1 MMRRTTY
8 TSKRIIKML
17 FGILTILLLSTQE
30 IWGQTYSIDLYAQN
44 YAGGSGTKNDPYLI
58 SNDKELAKL
67 ARDVNNGNT
76 SQAFLGKY
84 FKLTADIDLSGGIWM
99 PIGKYYNYGNGNGN
113 NRLFFGKFDGN
124 GHVIKNMHIQWEGT
138 DAWSAW
144 GLFSTLQGS
153 SSTNLTTVTNLI
165 IENAV
170 VEKKPGFKPYG
181 PGYNVGVVAGEI
193 YGNTELSNIII
204 RGSEIKDNDETYEI
218 NNESKIGGISG
229 NVQTDS
235 KNETF
240 RIFNIAADTKI
251 NMLKNTSVFNNKFH
265 IAQGF
270 GRFSYDMKG
279 GDNIIEPT
287 NIYLF
292 GNGLNIENTSTN
304 INKGG
309 ITANCQNENNAK
321 KYTSTWYYTQDVTG
335 GKNLGIKVN
344 AATFA
349 NDFVDKANTLITTKS
364 LEEDKNPWT
373 FTNGALN
380 MYSKIDVSL
389 VENTYN
395 RNDLQVSYT
404 LTSNQFKDEY
414 TFSWTVEGEAITP
427 NKGSNGKTITL
438 PLSNKKRTGVV
449 IITNGN
455 TGSVILKKHFEI
467 KPKYY
472 SIDLYADSYSG
483 GTGTKEDPIIISSD
497 LELAKLARDVETW
510 QMKDSKYFKL
520 ANDISLDKGLWMPIG
535 NTKYSWA
542 FFKGKFDGDGHTI
555 DNMHIC
561 WKDNSGSWG
570 AWGLFSVLN
579 GQASDEARV
588 CRITNLIID
597 NAVVEKEEGYM
608 PVGNGLNIGIL
619 AGELAGGNSEI
630 SNIIIRNSKI
640 TDNKETYTTP
650 EIAVGGIV
658 GKAVDGQIYRIYNLS
673 SEADINMF
681 DHASLKSGNTCLAEG
696 IGYYGVVN
704 NSNSF
709 VILPTNIYVHGK
721 VSTANNRC
729 KVGEVV
735 GNRNVNAE
743 SGETATWYY
752 ANKTN
757 SSSSNIATN
766 GTQKSEVDFATTF
779 ASQNNLYIS
788 ANNFQDKLNWSYTS
802 GTGFNFGSTKLTV
815 KRGYNTIITAETIE
829 GNAGNEKYFWYTSS
843 DKKNWTLQNENNA
856 YNDFSISLEDYDQFV
871 YALLEDGSSQ
881 SGVAKID
888 ARKVDAVMK
897 TNEETNT
904 LYIEITNNIWENNDK
919 LNVTYSWVKNGKE
932 ETVAPTFDKSSLAPT
947 DKLSC
952 HVIVTTKDGVELLN
966 KWLVYA
972 KSVVYLCPAGVTVT
986 TADGKTISYNAG
998 DDSNDG
1004 LTPAT
1009 AVRTW
1014 KGAYSKLTV
1023 KGSWDDNTIVLM
1035 GKSDQSVT
1043 NDGSDGFPNNNDYYS
1058 SSEKWENAKASS
1070 PFFRNTT
1077 ITGSWDG
1084 VDYKGVIEMYG
1095 GHYRNHS
1102 IAIFGDTRFQYLA
1115 FNRNPNNT
1123 EGDYFDILYCQFYNL
1138 EMGEGIQMTNY
1149 QKMYQGDGT
1158 IKGAVSTSFQIFG
1171 GFMDD
1176 NRFSPLSTEGNLK
1189 KMDDALPHGREGF
1202 KIKIKSGHFST
1213 ICVGGRQTTD
1223 NRNGV
1228 MGSPNMPI
1236 KCTIDVDIDRN
1247 FNDNHNENNSDL
1259 DVAVVLAGNHEGA
1272 MVGDVDIIIKS
1283 GKIGRVVNGS
1293 LGARR
1298 NTSNY
1303 NAPYNTYMGRANIL
1317 IDPEHSENNNN
1328 TDINSR
1334 VEITEIY
1341 GGSTGRGFQ
1350 GGQWIENPFYGY
1362 STITIKGGTFLIPTK
1377 CTPEEIFSGI
1387 YGAGAGGMN
1396 GIGDDTNHT
1405 TDERIPY
1412 WTNSSTKSVMAFGNY
1427 YTAKNNLCMYKC
1439 YNADTHTYTEVDPRL
1454 TNNKIIIEG
1463 GIFGSETRKI
1473 DGIYGGGSGYMS
1485 KDLWIADSKPSTY
1498 GGNIYGKAGET
1509 VTSLTINGGEFYCK
1523 NGIFAG
1529 GRGTDYYYATKAYNG
1544 NPDDYQELGK
1554 IYGNVE
1560 LTINGGKFHCPI
1572 FGGGYGVADA
1582 KLLNSNNINT
1592 LENMAR
1598 LYGSSTV
1605 KINGGTFFENIYGGG
1620 DMAVVEKGTNVI
1632 ISDRA
1637 DIRADVFAGGN
1648 GRIKRADTDYTINNN
1663 TWHPEKVGKVLGNT
1677 NLTFFGSTKVAPY
1690 IYGDIY
1696 GGGNLA
1702 QVEGD
1707 THINMYA
1714 ANFAGEIFGGGKGRI
1729 TDNNGK
1735 ELYTYADVTGNT
1747 FVSLAKDQGVQ
1758 INDKEKEE
1766 DNYSINVI
1774 WNKKLDSTK
1783 ENFIE
1788 WDTNKAKFFADGK
1801 FLNPH
1806 NIYGG
1811 GNLACNVT
1819 GKATL
1824 NIQKGMTPFSLLK
1837 TTEWKVAYDDNNNPH
1852 FSVFGGGYGL
1862 NTTVDNTDVTVNV
1875 EGDYSVY
1882 DAEIEDDTEQLSKG
1896 QTPLRAKSD
1905 MNVFDNS
1912 KGIPNFT
1919 ILAVLGGGYAGTVD
1933 NDAKVTIDG
1942 KTFIHRVYGGGF
1954 GDPKSTSNN
1963 ETGKIGGNTEVYVK
1977 GGNIYGDVFGGG
1989 AGVKPKKDA
1998 SSTYTYFTNVAKV
2011 YETTKVEVSDDA
2023 HVYGNVYGG
2032 GDMANI
2038 GSYETH
2044 DNPEAYFGN
2053 KPKSISTF
2061 DQTNGKFISY
2071 EATDYKSFVNI
2082 IGGNIFGEIFAGG
2095 KGLKKAEAPE
2105 YNKVG
2110 RINGNTI
2117 LHIANTNEAG
2127 MERITPMV
2135 WNRVY
2140 GGCAYG
2146 VVDGNTLVH
2155 VEGGMLGLNIFG
2167 GGYGDIPI
2175 TNDKTD
2181 DNSGQSTASSTLEQ
2195 VLGKKDTKNE
2205 GTYACILGNTK
2216 VQIDGGEWLWDRK
2229 ADKNGNITTWL
2240 DVQSDSE
2247 KVCENLDEFKD
2258 IIYAIHNANTLGE
2271 ITNAKAKAAMS
2282 RIINNKDTKEF
2293 FELTDGDFGS
2303 ASFSKNHNIFGGGN
2317 RACYVGYD
2325 INGNSTGDGTGEAIV
2340 EINHSP
2346 VTEIIGANGKSLN
2359 ILDFTTLQ
2367 GLCWYLAEKNSNN
2380 PQFSVFGAG
2389 YGANTKVRNAKVY
2402 AQAGAMIEENG
2413 TPNKINGKY
2422 FRYASQ
2428 EEDRLKYTNFE
2439 TNLYIDYMAV
2449 SKEDKK
2455 LYYGSVDG
2463 TSDDADTFRRYYNT
2477 RMAWILGIPGFT
2489 FQEIHGGGF
2498 SGYVKE
2504 DTYVE
2509 TNNQLTCYNI
2519 YGGGL
2524 GALPYGTLNETT
2536 DKDNHYDFG
2545 SVGGNSK
2552 VFFKSGN
2559 VARNVYGG
2567 GAGIESI
2574 RVSGNNIVSLDSKTG
2589 SIIDFPDMARVKGKT
2604 EVHIYG
2610 ENVGVPPLVIDRTVI
2625 MGNVYGGGDVANV
2638 GLNTQKATAKKIDDA
2653 ESLSPSNFTSFVNVR
2668 GGTILSKIFAGGN
2681 GRTAD
2686 VCGDYTKLGGI
2697 YGNACVVTGRP
2708 VMTYPYNEFA
2718 TGSTTEYTSTSLNP
2732 SEEKYLVN
2740 PDATVNKDLMPSIMN
2755 SIYGGGQNGTVY
2767 GNTLV
2772 AIKDGA
2778 LYYNIFGGG
2787 WGDEE
2792 TNTSANIT
2800 GNTNLSIT
2808 GGQAMLTSYWS
2819 TTMRNWEPATIVG
2832 DKTYS
2837 PQYIPAT
2844 QKFKVNHNIYGGG
2857 DKTCV
2862 VGEKDKDGNL
2872 VENSG
2877 NTYIKLEK
2885 GLLHDN
2891 TQLLSGVS
2899 TTQFFNSNEW
2909 KEIFNKV
2916 GSPHFCVFGGGFGEK
2931 TFVLNDS
2938 HIEVAM
2944 EARGSINKGNDI
2956 IKGEEH
2962 KHFFSDYSMMDIVG
2976 GGFSGQVNGTTHIYG
2991 AGGASCRRVFGGG
3004 FYSSVKATDINIK
3017 AIDCHDIFG
3026 GGFMG
3031 DVEKETKVV
3040 IGSQDSKTSTFGNDD
3055 IYIHGNVYG
3064 GNDVS
3069 GAVNIVLDSN
3079 GYFKDNGGTGTN
3091 VNIYGG
3097 HIYGDVYG
3105 AGNGNYLYALDK
3117 KGNKKVTVNEYYPVN
3132 PNDSES
3138 ETIPLVYTVPMRETM
3153 PSYMAASDA
3162 AKIVNINSWR
3172 PITNKVNIDIK
3183 GNSTSDIIT
3192 IDGDVYGGGN
3202 SASVKKV
3209 HDYDSDNQEGA
3220 IKINIGNNVNIR
3232 SVFMGCNGEALFAKS
3247 EDNDFMNKFQ
3257 KLNGDVEN
3265 GKELNLADTIDWIN
3279 DPSNKGIST
3288 IYLST
3293 ENAQRPL
3300 VYPHLLDLYFQSVET
3315 DIQGQLTWNGSESG
3329 DGLTNCN
3336 IGTFCCGGNRGN
3348 MSVYPNSVGN
3358 VVDYTFP
3365 AGLVIT
3371 NKIVGGC
3378 NNANYNYKDL
3388 VTHEGG
3394 YLLGNT
3400 HSEYPFIKLTIKNKF
3415 EPKEDNNAY
3424 IGGNVYGGC
3433 YQAGTV
3439 RGDISVILQSDMLEG
3454 KSKEKLDNSNDFLSS
3469 KPQYSALNVY
3479 GAGYGMESYVYGN
3492 TDVRVAEGMKCDTV
3506 STTSDIFNASGVS
3519 ANFVYGGG
3527 QQGNVI
3533 GVTNVDVLN
3542 GHIYK
3547 SVTGG
3552 SYSGYVWGSTQVK
3565 VGYPIYYKVKD
3576 KQSGIYLLNR
3586 SDKNNKFIDHEGNTE
3601 TGAILSDLASETIK
3615 QDIKLI
3621 AGDIISQAVY
3631 ESIIGKQGLTTEF
3644 VKNDCFEKCIS
3655 KPASP
3660 LTWNDINIKIGE
3672 AVYGGGYS
3680 VAQGTS
3686 VLANDSTVLK
3696 YTDRYNIDKAFT
3708 TENSRL
3714 VDLAELPNGTTKGFG
3729 GNTTILVADNSN
3741 PSSTRDHI
3749 TISHQEMKSIVL
3761 PKGTDLFGYY
3771 YKDKNGNY
3779 RYISLQD
3786 HYFYGGG
3793 EEYAKPEEQGT
3804 DKNIY
3809 VYDSEGG
3816 IFGDGHQS
3824 YAEGFRSAD
3833 LTGYGFAGTTINKP
3847 KIINTFQRMDILR
3860 LEDNC
3865 FNVLGARDYATNVT
3879 NKTPYSI
3886 ARVGEIQM
3894 FAKNIALKGNK
3905 LQGKTVNRAR
3915 NYMGLA
3921 NNIHYVGAVTSNVP
3935 FNEASKEAW
3944 RNDTGEIPASGDYAN
3959 KSYLEVKQS
3968 YIDQYKKDTDEATFQ
3983 KRNEGTA
3990 KNMIGIASGY
4000 ALKIQNVQ
4008 ELYDANK
4015 KIVDKI
4021 YYGPIYGVIE
4031 MNLID
4036 VREDEGGGYVYADN
4050 VHKRDNGN
4058 NPDFLETTG
4067 NFVFPYD
4074 AKQNRYI
4081 VDDCF
4086 PTGFSGLK
4094 TNDPDSEI
4102 DVHYWYVTGFNY
4114 YYNAHITCFT
4124 YKDAMKFN
4132 NDNSDGLT
4140 VLAGLKPNQPVTVH
4154 SWKMRSG
4161 HPDNKN
4167 DYSCDLEYRNYLP
4180 GKTEGNVDIDNE
4192 DVAGKYTLRV
4202 GGSSSYTY
4210 SNPEASDTE
4219 DANKGFAAV
4228 LPMNATGAFDSNNY
4242 IRQALPSELNNGD
4255 AKISF
4260 ELSDNV
4266 NNTTTEYFNK
4276 HLSKKC
4282 LATLILKAPA
4292 YSKYNSEKDNKP
4304 IISKVAT
4311 STFFTLSAT
4320 GNYEK
4325 VENNTNLSEGK
4336 DYYIKN
4342 GIEGEYA
4349 KVNNTT
4355 KIFKKNTDGYAPVNN
4370 IKDVIAGENYFCE
4383 VPRIYTYTIYLT
4395 IEYVQGPNINGNI
4408 TVDNCAL
4415 PGEMIRL
4422 KKNNVTIAA
4431 DQAFSANGYYW
4442 RIGKRKKN
4450 ADGKWEFEDNTEWN
4464 ITKKAAGYDTYKQ
4477 GDAKTAEGLF
4487 KNCKYDKTN
4496 DYLDIP
4502 AYYFMNGY
4510 GVQLGITMN
4519 GLDKIFTV
4527 DMDNDNEFLIHNY
4540 HRMNPHK
4547 EGLDLHLAEAIKR
4560 AKEEKDVAT
4569 GTTTVPFAEPRIYIS
4584 DLSDLT
4590 AFINFIDTIGAD
4602 GKAPRYGANAQFV
4615 LQKDLTVPSD
4625 FVCGTGIF
4633 HGIFHGNGHVI
4644 HGLPQDKSLLAENQ
4658 GQIYNLGLESG
4669 NIAAKGSTNGGAY
4682 HCCFEQNPSSSPSS
4696 SEASSS
4702 LSDGVSTPFA
4712 PIVYRMDG
4720 SADTHYT
4727 SDDFK
4732 YGRVAYDLNEYYL
4745 RARYSNEATNP
4756 DDMKALKYVYDYYAN
4771 GDYQYAN
4778 RTDAITGKN
4787 TGITYL
4793 RTGLDSDLPNYEQA
4807 ETRHNQAHDI
4817 DKARVKAGSSSASSS
4832 SPSSSTPSSSSPS
4845 SAPSSSSPSSFDGV
4859 STPFAYEPLFDANH
4873 AATTLAASNIM
4884 NDFIFWGQKLQAT
4897 PESCPQAIESH
4908 QNCYMT
4914 NRVYR
4919 TAGYYGD
4926 TKLDA
4931 FHYNAYNYLGGTMT
4945 TYVHQP
4951 SITAID
4957 FTCKGD
4963 ISKATKTING
4973 IFYPPVDDNA
4983 KVFSDF
4989 SVKNDVTKN
4998 LLVYTNN
5005 NVDIDSD
5012 TEAYDV
5018 VNKYLRYNESTRESL
5033 IKGHHV
5039 FTNTEGFTTAFLHLV
5054 ERTADNKNSEGG
5066 ICENNN
5072 FCAPLPFTVTN
5083 RAWYV
5088 RKPQQYANDN
5098 TGAWEGICLPFTVHK
5113 VVASINGEITHFY
5126 GIPTTDELSTPALN
5140 THTLHHEYW
5149 LRGLTT
5155 VGKDGTDI
5163 AATFQRP
5170 GLTSDGLFMP
5180 IAESS
5185 GSTSAGSSSP
5195 SAGSGSTSAGSGS
5208 PSLSEGVSY
5217 TFATP
5222 FFIDTYESRLYNKDA
5237 NPYYAA
5243 PHTYSNYPLL
5253 TSEVPYIV
5261 RFPGDGY
5268 YEFDLSSKFYNDILG
5283 KSEPE
5288 QTVAFNAYGYENME
5302 TSYGSITIPVTK
5314 QMATTKD
5321 GYTHC
5326 GTFAAK
5332 DIKKDAIY
5340 SMNDKGNAF
5349 ISETSTATSIMPF
5362 RTYMTAKTTKA
5373 KALSYAPSMIK
5384 IAESTGIDK
5393 ITPEIGVADKDD
5405 ATGSYLIVRPINN
5418 NKVRIESNISTTIYV
5433 YTITGQL
5440 YRILDVIPGNSVY
5453 SGFQQGAYI
5462 FGKAK
5467 IMVQ

>member
-138 DAWSAW
+138 EAWSAW
-144 GLFSTLQGS
+144 GLFSTLQGA

-165 IENAV
+165 IENAT
-170 VEKKPGFKPYG
+170 VEKKPGFKPNG

-204 RGSEIKDNDETYEI
+204 RGSEITDNDETYEI
-218 NNESKIGGISG
+218 NNETKIGGIAG
-229 NVQTDS
+229 NIQNDGTY
-235 KNETF
+235 
-240 RIFNIAADTKI
+240 RIFNIAADTQI
-251 NMLKNTSVFNNKFH
+251 NMLKNTGVYNNKFC

-270 GRFSYDMKG
+270 GRFSYDMNG
-279 GDNIIEPT
+279 GGNIIEPT

-292 GNGLNIENTSTN
+292 GNGLKVESSNSETNKN

-309 ITANCQNENNAK
+309 ITAKCQNEGNAN
-321 KYTSTWYYTQDVTG
+321 KYASTWYYTQNVDG
-335 GKNLGIKVN
+335 GKNLGIKVD
-344 AATFA
+344 AAAFT
-349 NDFVDKANTLITTKS
+349 NVFVDEANKLITTKS

-373 FTNGALN
+373 FSNGSFN
-380 MYSKIDVSL
+380 INSKIEVKL

-449 IITNGN
+449 IITDSN

-467 KPKYY
+467 NPKYY
-472 SIDLYADSYSG
+472 SIDLYADNYTC
-483 GTGTKEDPIIISSD
+483 GTGTKEDPIIISND
-497 LELAKLARDVETW
+497 LELAKLARDVENW

-520 ANDISLDKGLWMPIG
+520 ANDINLDKGIWMPIG
-535 NTKYSWA
+535 NTKYNRA

-555 DNMHIC
+555 NNMHIC

-570 AWGLFSVLN
+570 TWGLFSSLQSNN
-579 GQASDEARV
+579 GSNEAEKCMV
-588 CRITNLIID
+588 TNLIID

-608 PVGNGLNIGIL
+608 PVGQGLYIGII
-619 AGELAGGNSEI
+619 AGEMIGGNIEI
-630 SNIIIRNSKI
+630 SNIIIRKSKM

-650 EIAVGGIV
+650 EIAVGGII
-658 GKAVDGQIYRIYNLS
+658 GKAQDGQTYRIFNLS
-673 SEADINMF
+673 AEVDINMF
-681 DHASLKSGNTCLAEG
+681 DHASQRSSAYLAEG
-696 IGYYGVVN
+696 IGYYGLVN
-704 NSNSF
+704 TSDSR

-721 VSTANNRC
+721 VSTADKDGRC

-735 GNRNVNAE
+735 GNRIVDNG
-743 SGETATWYY
+743 SGKIETWYY
-752 ANKTN
+752 TNKASGPANNVMT
-757 SSSSNIATN
+757 S
-766 GTQKSEVDFATTF
+766 GTQKKVDEFATTF

-788 ANNFQDKLNWSYTS
+788 TNNFQDKLNWSYTI
-802 GTGFNFGSTKLTV
+802 GKGFNFGSTKLTV
-815 KRGYNTIITAETIE
+815 KRDYNTIITAETVK
-829 GNAGNEKYFWYTSS
+829 GNAANEKYFWYTST

-856 YNDFSISLEDYDQFV
+856 YNNFSISLEDYDQFV
-871 YALLEDGSSQ
+871 YALLEDGSSL

-932 ETVAPTFDKSSLAPT
+932 DTVAPTFDKSSLVPT

-952 HVIVTTKDGVELLN
+952 HVIVTTQDGVELLN
-966 KWLVYA
+966 TWLVYA

-1004 LTPAT
+1004 LTPET
-1009 AVRTW
+1009 AVKTW

-1043 NDGSDGFPNNNDYYS
+1043 NNGNDGFPCNNDYYS

-1095 GHYRNHS
+1095 GNSRNHS
-1102 IAIFGDTRFQYLA
+1102 IAIFGDTRFQYLT

-1123 EGDYFDILYCQFYNL
+1123 EGNYFDILYCQFYNL

-1149 QKMYQGDGT
+1149 TKPYLGDGT

-1213 ICVGGRQTTD
+1213 ICVGGRQTTN

-1247 FNDNHNENNSDL
+1247 FNDNHNDNQSTL

-1298 NTSNY
+1298 ETSGS

-1317 IDPEHSENNNN
+1317 IDPAQSESNNKN
-1328 TDINSR
+1328 TDVNSR

-1350 GGQWIENPFYGY
+1350 GGQLVENPFYGY
-1362 STITIKGGTFLIPTK
+1362 STITIKGGTFMIPTN

-1412 WTNSSTKSVMAFGNY
+1412 WTDSSKKSVMAFGNY
-1427 YTAKNNLCMYKC
+1427 NTAKANLCMYNC

-1454 TNNKIIIEG
+1454 THNKIIIEG

-1485 KDLWIADSKPSTY
+1485 TDLWRASSIPSKE

-1509 VTSLTINGGEFYCK
+1509 VASITINGGEFYCSK
-1523 NGIFAG
+1523 GIFAG
-1529 GRGTDYYYATKAYNG
+1529 GRGTDYYYATKAYSGTPN
-1544 NPDDYQELGK
+1544 DYQDLGK

-1560 LTINGGKFHCPI
+1560 LTINGGIFHCPV

-1605 KINGGTFFENIYGGG
+1605 KINGGTFFKNIYGGG

-1632 ISDRA
+1632 ISDSA

-1648 GRIKRADTDYTINNN
+1648 GRIKRATTDYDIKDN
-1663 TWHPEKVGKVLGNT
+1663 TWNPEKVGKVLGNT

-1707 THINMYA
+1707 THINIYA

-1729 TDNNGK
+1729 TDGNDEG
-1735 ELYTYADVTGNT
+1735 LYTYANVTGNT

-1766 DNYSINVI
+1766 DNFSINVI
-1774 WNKKLDSTK
+1774 WNRKLDSTK

-1788 WDTNKAKFFADGK
+1788 WDTNKTEFFANGK

-1811 GNLACNVT
+1811 GNLACKVT

-1862 NTTVDNTDVTVNV
+1862 NTTVGNTDVTVNV

-1882 DAEIEDDTEQLSKG
+1882 DAEIKDDTEQLSKG
-1896 QTPLRAKSD
+1896 QTPLRAKGE

-1919 ILAVLGGGYAGTVD
+1919 ILAVLGGGYAGTVG

-1954 GDPKSTSNN
+1954 GDPESTSNN

-1977 GGNIYGDVFGGG
+1977 GGNIYGDIFGGG
-1989 AGVKPKKDA
+1989 AGVKPKNDI
-1998 SSTYTYFTNVAKV
+1998 YFTDVAKV
-2011 YETTKVEVSDDA
+2011 DKTTKVEVADDA

-2044 DNPEAYFGN
+2044 DDPKTYYDN
-2053 KPKSISTF
+2053 KPKSTSTF
-2061 DQTNGKFISY
+2061 DQDNGNFISY
-2071 EATDYKSFVNI
+2071 KATDYKSFVNI
-2082 IGGNIFGEIFAGG
+2082 VGGNIFGEIFAGG

-2346 VTEIIGANGKSLN
+2346 VTEIIGANGKSLD

-2389 YGANTKVRNAKVY
+2389 YGVNTKVRNAKVY
-2402 AQAGAMIEENG
+2402 AQTGAMIELNG
-2413 TPNKINGKY
+2413 TPNKIDGKS

-2498 SGYVKE
+2498 SGYVDE

-2509 TNNQLTCYNI
+2509 ANNQLACYNI

-2524 GALPYGTLNETT
+2524 GAMPYGTLNETT
-2536 DKDNHYDFG
+2536 DKDNQYDFG

-2574 RVSGNNIVSLDSKTG
+2574 RVSGDNIVSLDSKTG

-2604 EVHIYG
+2604 EVHVYG
-2610 ENVGVPPLVIDRTVI
+2610 EKVGVPPLVIDRTVI

-2638 GLNTQKATAKKIDDA
+2638 GLDKQKATAEKIDVA
-2653 ESLSPSNFTSFVNVR
+2653 KSLTPSNFTSFVNVR
-2668 GGTILSKIFAGGN
+2668 GGTILSKIFAGGK

-2732 SEEKYLVN
+2732 SDEKYLVN
-2740 PDATVNKDLMPSIMN
+2740 PDATVNKDLMPNIMN
-2755 SIYGGGQNGTVY
+2755 SVYGGGQNGTIY

-2778 LYYNIFGGG
+2778 LYYNVFGGG

-2891 TQLLSGVS
+2891 TQLLSGVT
-2899 TTQFFNSNEW
+2899 TTQFFSSNEW

-2931 TFVLNDS
+2931 TFVLSDS

-3172 PITNKVNIDIK
+3172 PITNKVNINIK
-3183 GNSTSDIIT
+3183 GNSTSDMIT

-3202 SASVKKV
+3202 SASVQK
-3209 HDYDSDNQEGA
+3209 SDNQVGA

-3232 SVFMGCNGEALFAKS
+3232 SVFMGCNGESLFAKS

-3288 IYLST
+3288 IYLSI

-3315 DIQGQLTWNGSESG
+3315 DIQGKLTWNGSESG
-3329 DGLTNCN
+3329 DGLTNCT

-3348 MSVYPNSVGN
+3348 MNVYPNSEGN

-3400 HSEYPFIKLTIKNKF
+3400 HSEYPFIKLTIKNQFK
-3415 EPKEDNNAY
+3415 PKVENEAY

-3439 RGDISVILQSDMLEG
+3439 RGDISVVLQSDMLKD
-3454 KSKEKLDNSNDFLSS
+3454 KSRTMLDKSNEYLGS
-3469 KPQYSALNVY
+3469 KPEFSALNVY

-3492 TDVRVAEGMKCDTV
+3492 TDVIVAEGMKCDTL

-3552 SYSGYVWGSTQVK
+3552 SYSGYVYGSTQVK

-3576 KQSGIYLLNR
+3576 KQSGIYLLDR
-3586 SDKNNKFIDHEGNTE
+3586 TDKNNKYIDHEGNTE
-3601 TGAILSDLASETIK
+3601 SGAILSNLASESIK
-3615 QDIKLI
+3615 QNIKLI

-3631 ESIIGKQGLTTEF
+3631 ESIIGKQGLTAKF
-3644 VKNDCFEKCIS
+3644 VKTDCFEKRVS
-3655 KPASP
+3655 LPAP
-3660 LTWNDINIKIGE
+3660 LTWDDINIQIGE
-3672 AVYGGGYS
+3672 AIYGGGYS

-3696 YTDRYNIDKAFT
+3696 YTDKYNIDKAFT
-3708 TENSRL
+3708 TNNTHL
-3714 VDLAELPNGTTKGFG
+3714 VGLDELPNKTTEGFG
-3729 GNTTILVADNSN
+3729 GNTTILVADNSA
-3741 PSSTRDHI
+3741 PSSTLDTSSARDHI
-3749 TISHQEMKSIVL
+3749 IISHQEMKSIVL

-3771 YKDKNGNY
+3771 YKDKDGNY

-3786 HYFYGGG
+3786 HYFYGDG
-3793 EEYAKPEEQGT
+3793 YAKPEEQGT
-3804 DKNIY
+3804 DKYIY

-3833 LTGYGFAGTTINKP
+3833 LTGYGFAGTNINNP

-3894 FAKNIALKGNK
+3894 FAKNIALDGNK
-3905 LQGKTVNRAR
+3905 LQDKSVKRAR

-3944 RNDTGEIPASGDYAN
+3944 RNDTGEVPASGDYAN

-3968 YIDQYKKDTDEATFQ
+3968 YIDQYKNDKDEATFQ

-4140 VLAGLKPNQPVTVH
+4140 VLAGLKPNQPVTIH

-4161 HPDNKN
+4161 HPTDTNE
-4167 DYSCDLEYRNYLP
+4167 YSCDLEYRNYLP
-4180 GKTEGNVDIDNE
+4180 DKDRGHVDIDNKN
-4192 DVAGKYTLRV
+4192 VAGGYTLRV

-4292 YSKYNSEKDNKP
+4292 YSEYKSEDDNKP

-4311 STFFTLSAT
+4311 STFFTKNSAS

-4325 VENNTNLSEGK
+4325 VENKTTLSEGI

-4349 KVNNTT
+4349 KVNTTT
-4355 KIFKKNTDGYAPVNN
+4355 KIFKKDADGYAPVN
-4370 IKDVIAGENYFCE
+4370 IKDVIAGDNYFCE
-4383 VPRIYTYTIYLT
+4383 VPRVYTYTIYLT

-4450 ADGKWEFEDNTEWN
+4450 ADGKWEFEDNTEWD

-4633 HGIFHGNGHVI
+4633 QGIFHGNGHVI

-4669 NIAAKGSTNGGAY
+4669 NIAASNKGTY
-4682 HCCFEQNPSSSPSS
+4682 HCCFEYNKGIQ
-4696 SEASSS
+4696 
-4702 LSDGVSTPFA
+4702 
-4712 PIVYRMDG
+4712 PIVYHMDG
-4720 SADTHYT
+4720 TRDTHYT
-4727 SDDFK
+4727 ADDFR
-4732 YGRVAYDLNEYYL
+4732 YGKVGYDLNEYYL
-4745 RARYSNEATNP
+4745 RARYSNDATKP

-4817 DKARVKAGSSSASSS
+4817 DKARVKVA
-4832 SPSSSTPSSSSPS
+4832 
-4845 SAPSSSSPSSFDGV
+4845 SFDGV

-4873 AATTLAASNIM
+4873 AATTLTASNIM

-4963 ISKATKTING
+4963 ISKSTGKING

-4989 SVKNDVTKN
+4989 SVKDDVTKN

-5005 NVDIDSD
+5005 NVDIDND

-5018 VNKYLRYNESTRESL
+5018 VNNYLRYNESTRESL

-5072 FCAPLPFTVTN
+5072 FCAPIPFTVTN

-5126 GIPTTDELSTPALN
+5126 GIPTDDELSTPSLN

-5155 VGKDGTDI
+5155 VDKNGTDI

-5170 GLTSDGLFMP
+5170 GLSSDDLFMP

-5185 GSTSAGSSSP
+5185 GSTSAGYSSP
-5195 SAGSGSTSAGSGS
+5195 SAGSGS

-5237 NPYYAA
+5237 NPYYAT

-5261 RFPGDGY
+5261 RFPGEGY

-5349 ISETSTATSIMPF
+5349 ISEASTATSVMPF

-5373 KALSYAPSMIK
+5373 KALSYAPYMIK

-5393 ITPEIGVADKDD
+5393 ITPEIGVADKDE
-5405 ATGSYLIVRPINN
+5405 ATGSYLIVRPLTN

-5462 FGKAK
+5462 FGKTK

>member
-1 MMRRTTY
+1 
-8 TSKRIIKML
+8 ML
-17 FGILTILLLSTQE
+17 FGILTILLMSTQE
-30 IWGQTYSIDLYAQN
+30 IWGQTYSIDRYAQN

-58 SNDKELAKL
+58 SNDMELAKL

-84 FKLTADIDLSGGIWM
+84 FKLTADIDLKNGIWM

-144 GLFSTLQGS
+144 GLFSTLQGA

-229 NVQTDS
+229 NVQTDG

-251 NMLKNTSVFNNKFH
+251 NMLKNTSVYNNKFH

-270 GRFSYDMKG
+270 GRFSYDMNG

-292 GNGLNIENTSTN
+292 GNGLNIENTSPN

-309 ITANCQNENNAK
+309 ITAGCQKESNAN
-321 KYTSTWYYTQDVTG
+321 KYASTWYYTQDVTG
-335 GKNLGIKVN
+335 GKNMGTQKTD
-344 AATFA
+344 AAFKGEFA
-349 NDFVDKANTLITTKS
+349 KIANEFITKNNLT
-364 LEEDKNPWT
+364 EEKTAWYFN
-373 FTNGALN
+373 NNNISMNNNL
-380 MYSKIDVSL
+380 DVYV
-389 VENTYN
+389 VENYN
-395 RNDLQVSYT
+395 RNDYNVSFSIEGISPETDYT
-404 LTSNQFKDEY
+404 Y
-414 TFSWTVEGEAITP
+414 TWKVDNKEITP
-427 NKGSNGKTITL
+427 AKGGKSISL
-438 PLSNKKRTGVV
+438 ELSNKKRVGVV
-449 IITNGN
+449 TITDSK
-455 TGSVILKKHFEI
+455 TQEVIMTKNFVI
-467 KPKYY
+467 NPKYY
-472 SIDLYADSYSG
+472 SIDLYADSYAQGSG
-483 GTGTKEDPIIISSD
+483 SETDPYIISND
-497 LELAKLARDVETW
+497 LELAKLAYDVNKGTATAG
-510 QMKDSKYFKL
+510 KYFKL
-520 ANDISLDKGLWMPIG
+520 SNDINLDKALWIPIG
-535 NTKYSWA
+535 STNYEEKY
-542 FFKGKFDGDGHTI
+542 FNGKFDGDGYSI
-555 DNMHIC
+555 DNMRIL
-561 WKDNSGSWG
+561 WTDTNNGWST
-570 AWGLFSVLN
+570 WGLFSAIKGTADN
-579 GQASDEARV
+579 EANF
-588 CRITNLIID
+588 CRITNLVMDRALI
-597 NAVVEKEEGYM
+597 EKEPNTNQTEKSGNVAVLVGEVLTTGY
-608 PVGNGLNIGIL
+608 
-619 AGELAGGNSEI
+619 SEV
-630 SNIIIRNSKI
+630 SNIIVRNSVI
-640 TDNKETYTTP
+640 TDNNESYKRKQFR
-650 EIAVGGIV
+650 VGGII
-658 GKAVDGQIYRIYNLS
+658 GNLEDNHITRLFNLS
-673 SEADINMF
+673 AQVEIKMLSNATLSDKCYM
-681 DHASLKSGNTCLAEG
+681 AEG
-696 IGYYGVVN
+696 IGRYGAPKT
-704 NSNSF
+704 SSSYA
-709 VILPTNIYVHGK
+709 IPLTNIYVHGSIETTINSNNCY
-721 VSTANNRC
+721 VGGVIGNNANN
-729 KVGEVV
+729 
-735 GNRNVNAE
+735 NNIT
-743 SGETATWYY
+743 STSSTWYY
-752 ANKTN
+752 TE
-757 SSSSNIATN
+757 SVSVTTSNVVN
-766 GTQKSEVDFATTF
+766 YGTKQPLSDFANIF
-779 ASQNNLYIS
+779 AENCNSYIAEKNIDGKNVWTYINS
-788 ANNFQDKLNWSYTS
+788 I
-802 GTGFNFGSTKLTV
+802 GFKFSFTRLTV
-815 KRGYNTIITAETIE
+815 KRGFNAEITAETVK
-829 GNAGNEKYFWYTSS
+829 GNAANEKYFWYTSA
-843 DKKNWTLQNENNA
+843 DKKIWELQNKDTASNP
-856 YNDFSISLEDYDQFV
+856 FTLPRKDYDQYV
-871 YALLEDGSSQ
+871 YAELADGSSR
-881 SGVAKID
+881 SGIIKIEAVRVEAKLIS
-888 ARKVDAVMK
+888 
-897 TNEETNT
+897 NSGENT
-904 LYIEITNNIWENNDK
+904 ISVSVTNNIWNNNDY
-919 LNVTYSWVKNGKE
+919 LNITYSWVKNDDE
-932 ETVAPTFDKSSLAPT
+932 ERPVSTTSTYDKSKLDKN
-947 DKLSC
+947 DKLKC
-952 HVIVTTKDGVELLN
+952 HVVVKSQGGIVLLDN
-966 KWLVYA
+966 WLVYV
-972 KSVVYLCPAGVTVT
+972 KSVIYICPAGVTVGST
-986 TADGKTISYNAG
+986 TYNAG
-998 DDSNDG
+998 NDDNDG
-1004 LTPAT
+1004 LTPET
-1009 AVRTW
+1009 AVKTW
-1014 KGAYSKLTV
+1014 NGAYSKLAKEGT
-1023 KGSWDDNTIVLM
+1023 WADNIIVLM
-1035 GKSDQSVT
+1035 GRSDYNVTNNSSNGFTSVT
-1043 NDGSDGFPNNNDYYS
+1043 FYS
-1058 SSEKWENAKASS
+1058 SSDWENKKSTS
-1070 PFFRNTT
+1070 PFFKNAT
-1077 ITGSWDG
+1077 ITGSWND
-1084 VDYKGVIEMYG
+1084 VDYHGVMQMKGGSNRDESLPIY
-1095 GHYRNHS
+1095 
-1102 IAIFGDTRFQYLA
+1102 GDTRFQYIT
-1115 FNRNPNNT
+1115 FERSNVIS
-1123 EGDYFDILYCQFYNL
+1123 DKYDILYCQYNNL
-1138 EMGEGIQMTNY
+1138 EMGEGIQMINY
-1149 QKMYQGDGT
+1149 KDMFDADGT
-1158 IKGAVSTSFQIFG
+1158 IYGAKSTSFQIFG
-1171 GFMDD
+1171 GFKDD
-1176 NRFSPLSTEGNLK
+1176 ARFRNLWEGDNLK
-1189 KMDDALPHGREGF
+1189 KMDESLPHGHEGF
-1202 KIKIKSGHFST
+1202 SIKIKSGHYST
-1213 ICVGGRQTTD
+1213 ICVGGRQTQS
-1223 NRNGV
+1223 NINGL

-1236 KCTIDVDIDRN
+1236 KCTIDIDIDRD
-1247 FNDNHNENNSDL
+1247 FNDKHTSGNGDKTPTL
-1259 DVAVVLAGNHEGA
+1259 DVAVILAGNHEGA

-1293 LGARR
+1293 LGAKR
-1298 NTSNY
+1298 NVNDY
-1303 NAPYNTYMGRANIL
+1303 KNAPYNTFMGRANIL
-1317 IDPEHSENNNN
+1317 IDPAQSENNKQAK
-1328 TDINSR
+1328 DINSR

-1341 GGSTGRGFQ
+1341 GGSAGRGF
-1350 GGQWIENPFYGY
+1350 GDNEEVENPFYGQ
-1362 STITIKGGTFLIPTK
+1362 STITIKGGTFLIPIG
-1377 CTPEEIFSGI
+1377 CNQDMIFSGI

-1396 GIGDDTNHT
+1396 GIGDDDNHT
-1405 TDERIPY
+1405 PDTRIPY
-1412 WTNSSTKSVMAFGNY
+1412 WNDINTKSVINFGGYATAKDKLCLYHCYNSSTRTF
-1427 YTAKNNLCMYKC
+1427 T
-1439 YNADTHTYTEVDPRL
+1439 DIDPRETS
-1454 TNNKIIIEG
+1454 TNIIIEG
-1463 GIFGSETRKI
+1463 GIFGSSTKPI
-1473 DGIYGGGSGYMS
+1473 DGIYAGGSGYMS
-1485 KDLWIADSKPSTY
+1485 LDLWPHRGIPSKV

-1509 VTSLTINGGEFYCK
+1509 VASMTINGGEFYCK

-1529 GRGTDYYYATKAYNG
+1529 GRGTDYFYAKKDNNKIYGT
-1544 NPDDYQELGK
+1544 PSDYTDLGK

-1560 LTINGGKFHCPI
+1560 LTINGGKFHCPV

-1605 KINGGTFFENIYGGG
+1605 KINGGTFFDNIYGGG

-1632 ISDRA
+1632 ISDSA

-1648 GRIKRADTDYTINNN
+1648 GRIKRATDNSNIENN
-1663 TWHPEKVGKVLGNT
+1663 TWNPEKVGKVLGNT

-1702 QVEGD
+1702 QVGGD
-1707 THINMYA
+1707 THINIYA
-1714 ANFAGEIFGGGKGRI
+1714 ANFAGEIYGGGKGLI
-1729 TDNNGK
+1729 TDSIGNLLAAN
-1735 ELYTYADVTGNT
+1735 LYTYADVTGNT
-1747 FVSLAKDQGVQ
+1747 FVTLAKDQGVQ
-1758 INDKEKEE
+1758 INDEEKEE

-1774 WNKKLDSTK
+1774 WNRKLDSTK
-1783 ENFIE
+1783 KNFIE
-1788 WDTNKAKFFADGK
+1788 WDTNKAEFFANGK

-1811 GNLACNVT
+1811 GNLACKVT

-1824 NIQKGMTPFSLLK
+1824 DIQKGMTPFSLLK

-1862 NTTVDNTDVTVNV
+1862 NTTVGNTDVTVNV
-1875 EGDYSVY
+1875 EGDYGVY

-1896 QTPLRAKSD
+1896 QTPLRAKSE

-1919 ILAVLGGGYAGTVD
+1919 ILGVLGGGYAGTVD

-1954 GDPKSTSNN
+1954 GDPESTSNN

-1977 GGNIYGDVFGGG
+1977 GGNIYGDIFGGG
-1989 AGVKPKKDA
+1989 AGVKPKNDI
-1998 SSTYTYFTNVAKV
+1998 YFTDVAKV
-2011 YETTKVEVSDDA
+2011 DKTTKVEVADDA

-2038 GSYETH
+2038 GSYIPHTNEV
-2044 DNPEAYFGN
+2044 EKVEYYGN

-2061 DQTNGKFISY
+2061 DQTNGDFISY
-2071 EATDYKSFVNI
+2071 EARDYKSFVNI
-2082 IGGNIFGEIFAGG
+2082 VGGNIFGEIFAGG

-2240 DVQSDSE
+2240 DVQTDSE

-2293 FELTDGDFGS
+2293 FELADGDFGS

-2317 RACYVGYD
+2317 RACYVGYGID
-2325 INGNSTGDGTGEAIV
+2325 GKSTGDGTGEAIV

-2346 VTEIIGANGKSLN
+2346 VTEIIGANGKSLD

-2402 AQAGAMIEENG
+2402 AQTGAMIEENG
-2413 TPNKINGKY
+2413 TPNKIDGKY

-2439 TNLYIDYMAV
+2439 TNLYMDYMAV

-2498 SGYVKE
+2498 SGYVDE

-2509 TNNQLTCYNI
+2509 ANNQLACYNI

-2524 GALPYGTLNETT
+2524 GAMPYGTLNENK
-2536 DKDNHYDFG
+2536 DKDNNYDFG

-2574 RVSGNNIVSLDSKTG
+2574 RVSGDNIVSIDSKTG

-2604 EVHIYG
+2604 EVHVYG

-2638 GLNTQKATAKKIDDA
+2638 GLDSQKATAEKIDVA
-2653 ESLSPSNFTSFVNVR
+2653 KSLTPSNFTSFVNVR
-2668 GGTILSKIFAGGN
+2668 GGTILSKIFAGGK

-2740 PDATVNKDLMPSIMN
+2740 PDATVNKDLMPNIMN
-2755 SIYGGGQNGTVY
+2755 SVYGGCQNGTIY

-2778 LYYNIFGGG
+2778 LYYNVFGGG

-2837 PQYIPAT
+2837 PQYIPST

-2862 VGEKDKDGNL
+2862 VGERDKDGNL
-2872 VENSG
+2872 VANSG

-2899 TTQFFNSNEW
+2899 TTQFFSSNEW

-2962 KHFFSDYSMMDIVG
+2962 KHFFSDYSVMDIVG

-3004 FYSSVKATDINIK
+3004 FYSSVKATDIDIK

-3117 KGNKKVTVNEYYPVN
+3117 KGNKKVNVNEYYPVN

-3172 PITNKVNIDIK
+3172 PITNKVNINIK
-3183 GNSTSDIIT
+3183 GNSTSDGIT

-3202 SASVKKV
+3202 SASVLKV

-3288 IYLST
+3288 LYLST

-3300 VYPHLLDLYFQSVET
+3300 VYPHLLDIYFQPVET
-3315 DIQGQLTWNGSESG
+3315 DIQGELTWNDSTTVES
-3329 DGLTNCN
+3329 LTNCT

-3348 MSVYPNSVGN
+3348 MNVYPNSVGN

-3400 HSEYPFIKLTIKNKF
+3400 HSEYPFIKLTIKNQFK
-3415 EPKEDNNAY
+3415 PKEENNAY

-3439 RGDISVILQSDMLEG
+3439 RGDISVVLQSDMLEG
-3454 KSKEKLDNSNDFLSS
+3454 KSRTMLDKSNEYLGS
-3469 KPQYSALNVY
+3469 KPEFSALNVY
-3479 GAGYGMESYVYGN
+3479 GAGYGMDSYVYGN
-3492 TDVRVAEGMKCDTV
+3492 TDVIVAEGMKCDTL

-3542 GHIYK
+3542 GQIYK

-3576 KQSGIYLLNR
+3576 KQSGIYLLDR
-3586 SDKNNKFIDHEGNTE
+3586 TDKNNKYIDREGNTE
-3601 TGAILSDLASETIK
+3601 SGAILSNLASESIK
-3615 QDIKLI
+3615 QNIKLI

-3631 ESIIGKQGLTTEF
+3631 ESIIGKQGLTEKF
-3644 VKNDCFEKCIS
+3644 VKDNCFEKRVS
-3655 KPASP
+3655 SPASP
-3660 LTWNDINIKIGE
+3660 LTWDDINIKIGE

-3696 YTDRYNIDKAFT
+3696 YTDKYNIDKAFT
-3708 TENSRL
+3708 TNNTHL
-3714 VDLAELPNGTTKGFG
+3714 VGLDELPNKTTEGFG
-3729 GNTTILVADNSN
+3729 GNTTILVADNSA

-3749 TISHQEMKSIVL
+3749 IISHQEMKSIVL
-3761 PKGTDLFGYY
+3761 PNGTDLFGYY
-3771 YKDKNGNY
+3771 YKDKKGNY

-3786 HYFYGGG
+3786 HYFYGDG

-3833 LTGYGFAGTTINKP
+3833 LTGYGFAGTTINNP

-3894 FAKNIALKGNK
+3894 FAKNIALDGNKK
-3905 LQGKTVNRAR
+3905 LQGKTVKRAR

-3944 RNDTGEIPASGDYAN
+3944 RNDIGEVPASGEYAN
-3959 KSYLEVKQS
+3959 KSYLDVKQS
-3968 YIDQYKKDTDEATFQ
+3968 YIDNYNNDADEATFQ

-4036 VREDEGGGYVYADN
+4036 VRADEGGGYVYADN

-4058 NPDFLETTG
+4058 KPDFLETTG

-4086 PTGFSGLK
+4086 PTGFYGLK

-4114 YYNAHITCFT
+4114 YYNAHITGFT

-4140 VLAGLKPNQPVTVH
+4140 VLAGLKPNQPVAVH

-4161 HPDNKN
+4161 HPTDTNE
-4167 DYSCDLEYRNYLP
+4167 YSCDLEYRNYLTA
-4180 GKTEGNVDIDNE
+4180 GIEGNVDIDNK
-4192 DVAGKYTLRV
+4192 DVAGGYTLRV

-4210 SNPEASDTE
+4210 SDPKAANIDA
-4219 DANKGFAAV
+4219 ANKGFAAV
-4228 LPMNATGAFDSNNY
+4228 LPMNGSTVTY
-4242 IRQALPSELNNGD
+4242 IQKNLPTKLNDGD

-4276 HLSKKC
+4276 HLAKKC

-4292 YSKYNSEKDNKP
+4292 YSEYKDSSNNKP

-4311 STFFTLSAT
+4311 STFFTYSDGKYNPVTGSKLSAGT
-4320 GNYEK
+4320 K
-4325 VENNTNLSEGK
+4325 
-4336 DYYIKN
+4336 YYIKN

-4349 KVNNTT
+4349 E
-4355 KIFKKNTDGYAPVNN
+4355 IDPSLIYQKNQDGYALVK
-4370 IKDVIAGENYFCE
+4370 ISDVTVGNNYFCE
-4383 VPRIYTYTIYLT
+4383 VPRVYTYTIYLT

-4431 DQAFSANGYYW
+4431 DQTFSANGYYW

-4450 ADGKWEFEDNTEWN
+4450 ADGKWEFEDNTEWDT
-4464 ITKKAAGYDTYKQ
+4464 TKKATGYDTYKQ

-4547 EGLDLHLAEAIKR
+4547 EGLNLHLAEAIKR
-4560 AKEEKDVAT
+4560 AKEEKET
-4569 GTTTVPFAEPRIYIS
+4569 GTATVPLAEPRIYIS

-4633 HGIFHGNGHVI
+4633 QGVFHGNGHVI

-4682 HCCFEQNPSSSPSS
+4682 HCCFEQNPSS
-4696 SEASSS
+4696 

-4745 RARYSNEATNP
+4745 RARYSNDATNP
-4756 DDMKALKYVYDYYAN
+4756 EDMKALKYVYDYYAN

-4817 DKARVKAGSSSASSS
+4817 DKARVK
-4832 SPSSSTPSSSSPS
+4832 
-4845 SAPSSSSPSSFDGV
+4845 
-4859 STPFAYEPLFDANH
+4859 FAYEPLFDANH
-4873 AATTLAASNIM
+4873 AATTLTASNIM

-4957 FTCKGD
+4957 FSCKGD
-4963 ISKATKTING
+4963 ISKATGTTNG

-4989 SVKNDVTKN
+4989 SVKDDVTKN

-5005 NVDIDSD
+5005 NVDIDSN

-5018 VNKYLRYNESTRESL
+5018 VNKYLSYNESTRELL

-5039 FTNTEGFTTAFLHLV
+5039 FKNTEGFTTAFLHLV

-5072 FCAPLPFTVTN
+5072 FCAPIPFTVTN

-5126 GIPTTDELSTPALN
+5126 GTPTADELSNPATN

-5155 VGKDGTDI
+5155 VGKNGTDI

-5170 GLTSDGLFMP
+5170 GLTSEGLFMP

-5208 PSLSEGVSY
+5208 TSLSEGVSY

-5237 NPYYAA
+5237 NPYYANK
-5243 PHTYSNYPLL
+5243 HTYSNYPLL

-5261 RFPGDGY
+5261 RFPGEGY

-5314 QMATTKD
+5314 QMVTTKD
-5321 GYTHC
+5321 GYSHC

-5340 SMNDKGNAF
+5340 GMNDKGNAF
-5349 ISETSTATSIMPF
+5349 ISESATVTSVMPF

-5373 KALSYAPSMIK
+5373 KAMSYAPYMIK
-5384 IAESTGIDK
+5384 IAESTDIDK

>member
-1 MMRRTTY
+1 MRRTTY

-17 FGILTILLLSTQE
+17 FGILTILLMSTQE
-30 IWGQTYSIDLYAQN
+30 IWGQTYSIDRYAQN

-58 SNDKELAKL
+58 SNDMELAKL

-76 SQAFLGKY
+76 MQAFLGKY

-99 PIGKYYNYGNGNGN
+99 PIGKYYYSNGNGN

-144 GLFSTLQGS
+144 GLFSTLQGAS
-153 SSTNLTTVTNLI
+153 SDNLTTVTNLI

-170 VEKKPGFKPYG
+170 VEKKRGFSPYG

-204 RGSEIKDNDETYEI
+204 RGSVITDNDETYKI
-218 NNESKIGGISG
+218 NNESKIGGIAG
-229 NVQTDS
+229 NIQNDGTY
-235 KNETF
+235 

-251 NMLKNTSVFNNKFH
+251 KMLKNTGVYNNKFC

-270 GRFSYDMKG
+270 GSFSYDMNG
-279 GDNIIEPT
+279 SGNTIQPT

-292 GNGLNIENTSTN
+292 GKGLNVESSNSETNKN

-309 ITANCQNENNAK
+309 ITANCQNKGNAN
-321 KYTSTWYYTQDVTG
+321 KYASTWYYTQYVDG
-335 GKNLGIKVN
+335 GKNLG
-344 AATFA
+344 
-349 NDFVDKANTLITTKS
+349 
-364 LEEDKNPWT
+364 
-373 FTNGALN
+373 
-380 MYSKIDVSL
+380 
-389 VENTYN
+389 
-395 RNDLQVSYT
+395 
-404 LTSNQFKDEY
+404 
-414 TFSWTVEGEAITP
+414 
-427 NKGSNGKTITL
+427 
-438 PLSNKKRTGVV
+438 
-449 IITNGN
+449 
-455 TGSVILKKHFEI
+455 
-467 KPKYY
+467 
-472 SIDLYADSYSG
+472 
-483 GTGTKEDPIIISSD
+483 
-497 LELAKLARDVETW
+497 
-510 QMKDSKYFKL
+510 
-520 ANDISLDKGLWMPIG
+520 
-535 NTKYSWA
+535 
-542 FFKGKFDGDGHTI
+542 
-555 DNMHIC
+555 
-561 WKDNSGSWG
+561 
-570 AWGLFSVLN
+570 
-579 GQASDEARV
+579 
-588 CRITNLIID
+588 
-597 NAVVEKEEGYM
+597 
-608 PVGNGLNIGIL
+608 
-619 AGELAGGNSEI
+619 
-630 SNIIIRNSKI
+630 
-640 TDNKETYTTP
+640 
-650 EIAVGGIV
+650 
-658 GKAVDGQIYRIYNLS
+658 
-673 SEADINMF
+673 
-681 DHASLKSGNTCLAEG
+681 
-696 IGYYGVVN
+696 
-704 NSNSF
+704 
-709 VILPTNIYVHGK
+709 
-721 VSTANNRC
+721 
-729 KVGEVV
+729 
-735 GNRNVNAE
+735 
-743 SGETATWYY
+743 
-752 ANKTN
+752 
-757 SSSSNIATN
+757 
-766 GTQKSEVDFATTF
+766 TQKKVDEFATTF
-779 ASQNNLYIS
+779 ASQNNQYIS
-788 ANNFQDKLNWSYTS
+788 TNNFQDKLNWSYTS

-815 KRGYNTIITAETIE
+815 KRGYNTTITAETVK
-829 GNAGNEKYFWYTSS
+829 GNAAKEKYFWYTST

-856 YNDFSISLEDYDQFV
+856 YNDFSISLENFDQYV
-871 YALLEDGSSQ
+871 YAVLEDSSSQ
-881 SGVAKID
+881 SGVAKIE

-897 TNEETNT
+897 HKENT
-904 LYIEITNNIWENNDK
+904 IYIDINNNIWDNNDN
-919 LNVTYSWVKNGKE
+919 LNVTYSWEKNDVE
-932 ETVAPTFDKSSLAPT
+932 VSTEPTFEKSSLGST

-966 KWLVYA
+966 TWLVYT
-972 KSVVYLCPAGVTVT
+972 KSVVYLCPAGATGT
-986 TADGKTISYNAG
+986 TAEGNKISYNAG
-998 DDSNDG
+998 NDSNDG
-1004 LTPAT
+1004 QTPET

-1014 KGAYSKLTV
+1014 KGAYSKLE
-1023 KGSWDDNTIVLM
+1023 KNGSWDDNTIVLM
-1035 GKSDQSVT
+1035 GTSDENVT
-1043 NDGSDGFPNNNDYYS
+1043 NNTDNGFSSTGYS
-1058 SSEKWENAKASS
+1058 SEDAIDKWNEAKAKS
-1070 PFFRNTT
+1070 PLFKNAT
-1077 ITGSWDG
+1077 IRGSWGD
-1084 VDYKGVIEMYG
+1084 VDYAGEIRIKGG
-1095 GHYRNHS
+1095 NLWNTGLT
-1102 IAIFGDTRFQYLA
+1102 IFGDTRFQYIT
-1115 FNRNPNNT
+1115 FRRTNDNY
-1123 EGDYFDILYCQFYNL
+1123 DVLYCNYNNL
-1138 EMGEGIQMTNY
+1138 EMGEGIQMKNY
-1149 QKMYQGDGT
+1149 DQKFNGDGT
-1158 IKGAVSTSFQIFG
+1158 LDGATSTSFEIFG
-1171 GFMDD
+1171 GTLNDA
-1176 NRFSPLSTEGNLK
+1176 RFRPLYKDANLK
-1189 KMDDALPHGREGF
+1189 KMEDSYPHGREGF
-1202 KIKIKSGHFST
+1202 KIKIKSGHYST
-1213 ICVGGRQTTD
+1213 ICVGDRQI
-1223 NRNGV
+1223 NGHMNGI

-1236 KCTIDVDIDRN
+1236 KCTIDIDIDREY
-1247 FNDNHNENNSDL
+1247 NDAHTSDNGNMTPTL

-1272 MVGDVDIIIKS
+1272 MVGDVDIVIKS
-1283 GKIGRVVNGS
+1283 GKIGRIVNGT
-1293 LGARR
+1293 LGNRR
-1298 NTSNY
+1298 EVNRDNDGYDDVYKKFPFNTF
-1303 NAPYNTYMGRANIL
+1303 MGRANIL
-1317 IDPEHSENNNN
+1317 IDPRLSENNQSE
-1328 TDINSR
+1328 DINSR

-1341 GGSTGRGFQ
+1341 GGSTGRAFDNNGF
-1350 GGQWIENPFYGY
+1350 IENPFYGQ
-1362 STITIKGGTFLIPTK
+1362 STITIKGGTFKIPSE
-1377 CTPEEIFSGI
+1377 CNSVNIFSGI

-1396 GIGDDTNHT
+1396 GVGDDTHKT
-1405 TDERIPY
+1405 PDTRIPY
-1412 WTNSSTKSVMAFGNY
+1412 WEDSSKKSVMKFGNY
-1427 YTAKNNLCMYKC
+1427 DAAITNLCMFNC
-1439 YNADTHTYTEVDPRL
+1439 YNSDTHTYTEIDPKQ
-1454 TNNKIIIEG
+1454 TSTKIVIEG
-1463 GIFGSETRKI
+1463 GIFGSAEEPI
-1473 DGIYGGGSGYMS
+1473 DGIYAGGSGYMS
-1485 KDLWIADSKPSTY
+1485 SDLWKISGVKPSKE

-1509 VTSLTINGGEFYCK
+1509 VASLTINGGEFYCSK
-1523 NGIFAG
+1523 GIFAG
-1529 GRGTDYYYATKAYNG
+1529 GRGTDYYYAKDNKGGTAT
-1544 NPDDYQELGK
+1544 DYTDLGK

-1560 LTINGGKFHCPI
+1560 LTINGGKFHCPV

-1605 KINGGTFFENIYGGG
+1605 KINGGTFFKNIYGGG

-1632 ISDRA
+1632 ISDSA

-1648 GRIKRADTDYTINNN
+1648 GRIKRANSDYDIKDN
-1663 TWHPEKVGKVLGNT
+1663 TWNPEKVGKVLGNT

-1702 QVEGD
+1702 QVGGD

-1729 TDNNGK
+1729 TDDKGYAIAD
-1735 ELYTYADVTGNT
+1735 EGLYTYADVTGNT

-1766 DNYSINVI
+1766 DNFSINVI
-1774 WNKKLDSTK
+1774 WNRKLDSTK

-1788 WDTNKAKFFADGK
+1788 WDTNKAKFFANGK

-1811 GNLACNVT
+1811 GNLACKVT

-1862 NTTVDNTDVTVNV
+1862 NTTVGNTDVTVNV

-1882 DAEIEDDTEQLSKG
+1882 DAEIKDDTEQLSKG
-1896 QTPLRAKSD
+1896 QTPLRAKSE

-1933 NDAKVTIDG
+1933 KDAKVTIDG

-1989 AGVKPKKDA
+1989 AGVKPKNDI
-1998 SSTYTYFTNVAKV
+1998 YFTDVAKV
-2011 YETTKVEVSDDA
+2011 DKTTKVEVSDDA

-2044 DNPEAYFGN
+2044 DDPKTYYGN

-2061 DQTNGKFISY
+2061 DQTNGDFISY
-2071 EATDYKSFVNI
+2071 KATDYKSFVNI
-2082 IGGNIFGEIFAGG
+2082 VGGNIFGEIFAGG

-2240 DVQSDSE
+2240 DVQTDSE

-2293 FELTDGDFGS
+2293 FELADGDFGS

-2325 INGNSTGDGTGEAIV
+2325 IDGKSTGDGTGEAIV

-2346 VTEIIGANGKSLN
+2346 VTEIIGANGKSLD

-2367 GLCWYLAEKNSNN
+2367 GLCWYLAEKNSIN

-2413 TPNKINGKY
+2413 KPNKIDGKY
-2422 FRYASQ
+2422 IRYASQ
-2428 EEDRLKYTNFE
+2428 EEDKLNYANFE
-2439 TNLYIDYMAV
+2439 TNLYMDYMAV

-2477 RMAWILGIPGFT
+2477 RMAWTLGIPGFT

-2498 SGYVKE
+2498 SGYVDE

-2509 TNNQLTCYNI
+2509 ANNQLACYNI

-2524 GALPYGTLNETT
+2524 GAMPYGTLNENK
-2536 DKDNHYDFG
+2536 DKDNDYDFG

-2574 RVSGNNIVSLDSKTG
+2574 RVSGDNIVSLDSKTG

-2604 EVHIYG
+2604 EVHVYG
-2610 ENVGVPPLVIDRTVI
+2610 ENVGVPPLVIERTVI

-2638 GLNTQKATAKKIDDA
+2638 GLVNQKATAKKIEVA
-2653 ESLSPSNFTSFVNVR
+2653 ESLTPSNFTSFVNVR
-2668 GGTILSKIFAGGN
+2668 GGTILSKVFAGGK

-2718 TGSTTEYTSTSLNP
+2718 KGSTTEYTSTSLDP
-2732 SEEKYLVN
+2732 SERQYLVN
-2740 PDATVNKDLMPSIMN
+2740 PDATVNKDLMPNIMN
-2755 SIYGGGQNGTVY
+2755 SVYGGGQNGTIY

-2778 LYYNIFGGG
+2778 LYYNVFGGG

-2862 VGEKDKDGNL
+2862 VGEKDKNGNL
-2872 VENSG
+2872 VANSG

-2916 GSPHFCVFGGGFGEK
+2916 GSPHFCIFGGGFGEK

-2962 KHFFSDYSMMDIVG
+2962 KHFFSDYSVMDIVG

-3017 AIDCHDIFG
+3017 AIDCHEIFG

-3040 IGSQDSKTSTFGNDD
+3040 IGSQDGKTSTFGNDD

-3079 GYFKDNGGTGTN
+3079 GYFKDNGGKGTN

-3153 PSYMAASDA
+3153 PSYIAASDA

-3172 PITNKVNIDIK
+3172 PITNKVNINIK
-3183 GNSTSDIIT
+3183 GNSTSDMIT

-3202 SASVKKV
+3202 SASVQK
-3209 HDYDSDNQEGA
+3209 SDNQVGA
-3220 IKINIGNNVNIR
+3220 IRINIGNNVNIR
-3232 SVFMGCNGEALFAKS
+3232 SVFMGCNGESLFAKS

-3288 IYLST
+3288 IYLSI

-3315 DIQGQLTWNGSESG
+3315 DIQGKLTWNGSESG
-3329 DGLTNCN
+3329 DGLTNCT

-3348 MSVYPNSVGN
+3348 MNVYPNSIGN

-3400 HSEYPFIKLTIKNKF
+3400 HSEYPFIKLTIKNQFK
-3415 EPKEDNNAY
+3415 PKEENNAY

-3439 RGDISVILQSDMLEG
+3439 RGDISVVLQSDMLKG
-3454 KSKEKLDNSNDFLSS
+3454 KSRTMLDKSNEYLGS
-3469 KPQYSALNVY
+3469 KPEFSALNVY
-3479 GAGYGMESYVYGN
+3479 GAGYGMDSYVYGN
-3492 TDVRVAEGMKCDTV
+3492 TDVIVAEGMKCDTL

-3552 SYSGYVWGSTQVK
+3552 SYSGYVYGSTQVK

-3576 KQSGIYLLNR
+3576 KQSGIYLLDR
-3586 SDKNNKFIDHEGNTE
+3586 TDKNNKYIDREGNTE
-3601 TGAILSDLASETIK
+3601 SGAILSNLASESIK
-3615 QDIKLI
+3615 QNIKLI

-3631 ESIIGKQGLTTEF
+3631 ESIIGKQGLTEEF
-3644 VKNDCFEKCIS
+3644 VKDNCFEKRVS
-3655 KPASP
+3655 PLASP
-3660 LTWNDINIKIGE
+3660 LTWDDINIQIGE

-3696 YTDRYNIDKAFT
+3696 YTDKYNINKAFT
-3708 TENSRL
+3708 TNNTHL
-3714 VDLAELPNGTTKGFG
+3714 VGLDELPNKTTEGFG
-3729 GNTTILVADNSN
+3729 GNTTILVADNSD
-3741 PSSTRDHI
+3741 PTSTRDHI
-3749 TISHQEMKSIVL
+3749 IISHQEMKSIVL
-3761 PKGTDLFGYY
+3761 PNGTDLFGYY
-3771 YKDKNGNY
+3771 YKDKKGNY

-3786 HYFYGGG
+3786 HYFYGDG

-3833 LTGYGFAGTTINKP
+3833 LTGYGFAGTTINNP

-3894 FAKNIALKGNK
+3894 FAKNIALYDNK
-3905 LQGKTVNRAR
+3905 LQGKTVKRAR

-3935 FNEASKEAW
+3935 FNDASKEVW
-3944 RNDTGEIPASGDYAN
+3944 RNDTGEIPAFGDYAN

-3968 YIDQYKKDTDEATFQ
+3968 YIDNYKDADEATFQ

-4050 VHKRDNGN
+4050 VHKRDNGK

-4086 PTGFSGLK
+4086 PTGFYGL
-4094 TNDPDSEI
+4094 DPEGKKNPDAKI

-4114 YYNAHITCFT
+4114 YYNAHITGFT

-4140 VLAGLKPNQPVTVH
+4140 VLAGLKPNQPVAVH

-4161 HPDNKN
+4161 HPSDKN
-4167 DYSCDLEYRNYLP
+4167 EYSCDLEYRNYLHD
-4180 GKTEGNVDIDNE
+4180 KTEGNVDIDNK
-4192 DVAGKYTLRV
+4192 DVAGGYTLRV

-4210 SNPEASDTE
+4210 SDPNAANID

-4228 LPMNATGAFDSNNY
+4228 LPMNATGAFDSKNY

-4266 NNTTTEYFNK
+4266 NNTTTDYFNK

-4292 YSKYNSEKDNKP
+4292 YSEYNSEKDNKP

-4311 STFFTLSAT
+4311 STFFTYSDGKYNPVTSSKLSAGT
-4320 GNYEK
+4320 
-4325 VENNTNLSEGK
+4325 T
-4336 DYYIKN
+4336 YYIKN

-4349 KVNNTT
+4349 EVDPSLIYQKT
-4355 KIFKKNTDGYAPVNN
+4355 TDGYTLVNISN
-4370 IKDVIAGENYFCE
+4370 VTVGNNYFCE
-4383 VPRIYTYTIYLT
+4383 VPRVYTYTIYLT

-4422 KKNNVTIAA
+4422 KKDNVTIAA
-4431 DQAFSANGYYW
+4431 DQTFSANGYYW

-4450 ADGKWEFEDNTEWN
+4450 ADGKWEFEDNTEWD
-4464 ITKKAAGYDTYKQ
+4464 ITKKATGYDTYKQ

-4527 DMDNDNEFLIHNY
+4527 DMDNANEFLIHNY

-4560 AKEEKDVAT
+4560 AKEEKEA
-4569 GTTTVPFAEPRIYIS
+4569 GTATVPLAEPRIYIS

-4633 HGIFHGNGHVI
+4633 QGIFHGNGHVI
-4644 HGLPQDKSLLAENQ
+4644 HGLPQDKSLLAENR
-4658 GQIYNLGLESG
+4658 GQIYNLGMESG

-4745 RARYSNEATNP
+4745 RARYSNDASNP
-4756 DDMKALKYVYDYYAN
+4756 DDMQALKYVYDYYAN
-4771 GDYQYAN
+4771 GDYLYAN

-4817 DKARVKAGSSSASSS
+4817 DKARRVKVA
-4832 SPSSSTPSSSSPS
+4832 
-4845 SAPSSSSPSSFDGV
+4845 SFDGV
-4859 STPFAYEPLFDANH
+4859 STPLAYKPLFDDNH

-4914 NRVYR
+4914 NRLYR

-4926 TKLDA
+4926 PNLDA

-4957 FTCKGD
+4957 FSCKGD
-4963 ISKATKTING
+4963 ISKYAGTTTG
-4973 IFYPPVDDNA
+4973 IFYPPIDDNA

-4989 SVKNDVTKN
+4989 SVKDDVTKN

-5005 NVDIDSD
+5005 NVDIDND

-5018 VNKYLRYNESTRESL
+5018 VNNYLRYNESTRESL

-5039 FTNTEGFTTAFLHLV
+5039 LKNTEGFTTAFLHLV

-5072 FCAPLPFTVTN
+5072 FCAPIPFTVTN

-5126 GIPTTDELSTPALN
+5126 GTPTADELSNPTTN

-5155 VGKDGTDI
+5155 VGKNGTDI

-5185 GSTSAGSSSP
+5185 GST

-5237 NPYYAA
+5237 NPYYATT
-5243 PHTYSNYPLL
+5243 HTYSNYPLL

-5261 RFPGDGY
+5261 RFPGEGY

-5302 TSYGSITIPVTK
+5302 TPYGSITIPVTE

-5321 GYTHC
+5321 GYSHC
-5326 GTFAAK
+5326 GTFAAT

-5340 SMNDKGNAF
+5340 GMNDKGNAF
-5349 ISETSTATSIMPF
+5349 ISESTTATSVMPF

-5373 KALSYAPSMIK
+5373 KAMSYAPYMIK

-5393 ITPEIGVADKDD
+5393 ITPEIGVADKDET
-5405 ATGSYLIVRPINN
+5405 TGSYIIVRPINN

-5462 FGKAK
+5462 FGKTK

>member
-1 MMRRTTY
+1 MRRTTY

-17 FGILTILLLSTQE
+17 FGILTILLMSTQE
-30 IWGQTYSIDLYAQN
+30 IWGQTYYSIDLYAQN

-58 SNDKELAKL
+58 SNDRELAKL
-67 ARDVNNGNT
+67 AHDVNNGNT

-84 FKLTADIDLSGGIWM
+84 FKLTQDIDLSGGIWM

-144 GLFSTLQGS
+144 GLFSTLQGA

-229 NVQTDS
+229 NVQTDG

-251 NMLKNTSVFNNKFH
+251 NMLKNTSVYNNKFH

-270 GRFSYDMKG
+270 GRFSYDMNG
-279 GDNIIEPT
+279 GGNIIEPT

-292 GNGLNIENTSTN
+292 GNELNINNTSTN

-309 ITANCQNENNAK
+309 ITAGCQNQGNAN
-321 KYTSTWYYTQDVTG
+321 KYASTWYYTQDVTG
-335 GKNLGIKVN
+335 GKNLGNQKTD
-344 AATFA
+344 AAFKGEFA
-349 NDFVDKANTLITTKS
+349 KIANEFITKNNLT
-364 LEEDKNPWT
+364 EEKTAWYFN
-373 FTNGALN
+373 NNNISMNNNL
-380 MYSKIDVSL
+380 DVYV
-389 VENTYN
+389 VENYN
-395 RNDLQVSYT
+395 RNDYNVSFSIEGISPETDYT
-404 LTSNQFKDEY
+404 Y
-414 TFSWTVEGEAITP
+414 TWKVDNKEITP
-427 NKGSNGKTITL
+427 AKGGKSISL
-438 PLSNKKRTGVV
+438 ELSNKKRVGVV
-449 IITNGN
+449 TITDSK
-455 TGSVILKKHFEI
+455 TQEVIMTKNFVI
-467 KPKYY
+467 NPKYY
-472 SIDLYADSYSG
+472 SIDLYADSYAQGSG
-483 GTGTKEDPIIISSD
+483 SETDPYIISND
-497 LELAKLARDVETW
+497 LELAKLAYDVNKGTATAG
-510 QMKDSKYFKL
+510 KYFKL
-520 ANDISLDKGLWMPIG
+520 SNDINLDKALWIPIG
-535 NTKYSWA
+535 STNYEEKY
-542 FFKGKFDGDGHTI
+542 FNGKFDGDGYSI
-555 DNMHIC
+555 DNMRIL
-561 WKDNSGSWG
+561 WTDTNNGWST
-570 AWGLFSVLN
+570 WGLFSAIKGTADN
-579 GQASDEARV
+579 EANF
-588 CRITNLIID
+588 CRITNLVMDRALI
-597 NAVVEKEEGYM
+597 EKEPNTNQTEKSGNVAVLVGEVLTTGY
-608 PVGNGLNIGIL
+608 
-619 AGELAGGNSEI
+619 SEV
-630 SNIIIRNSKI
+630 SNIIVRNSVI
-640 TDNKETYTTP
+640 TDNNESYKRKQFR
-650 EIAVGGIV
+650 VGGII
-658 GKAVDGQIYRIYNLS
+658 GNLEDNHITRLFNLS
-673 SEADINMF
+673 AQVEIKMLSNATLSDKCYM
-681 DHASLKSGNTCLAEG
+681 AEG
-696 IGYYGVVN
+696 IGRYGAPKT
-704 NSNSF
+704 SSSYA
-709 VILPTNIYVHGK
+709 IPLTNIYVHGSIETTINSNNCY
-721 VSTANNRC
+721 VGGVIGNNANN
-729 KVGEVV
+729 
-735 GNRNVNAE
+735 NNIT
-743 SGETATWYY
+743 STSSTWYY
-752 ANKTN
+752 TE
-757 SSSSNIATN
+757 SVSVTTSNVVN
-766 GTQKSEVDFATTF
+766 YGTKQPLSDFANIF
-779 ASQNNLYIS
+779 AENCNSYIAEKNIDGKNVWTYINS
-788 ANNFQDKLNWSYTS
+788 I
-802 GTGFNFGSTKLTV
+802 GFKFSFTRLTV
-815 KRGYNTIITAETIE
+815 KRGFNAEITAETVK
-829 GNAGNEKYFWYTSS
+829 GNAANEKYFWYTSA
-843 DKKNWTLQNENNA
+843 DKKIWELQNKDTASNP
-856 YNDFSISLEDYDQFV
+856 FTLPRKDYDQYV
-871 YALLEDGSSQ
+871 YAELADGSSR
-881 SGVAKID
+881 SGIIKIEAVRVEAKLIS
-888 ARKVDAVMK
+888 
-897 TNEETNT
+897 NSGENT
-904 LYIEITNNIWENNDK
+904 ISVSVTNNIWNNNDY
-919 LNVTYSWVKNGKE
+919 LNITYSWVKNDDE
-932 ETVAPTFDKSSLAPT
+932 ERPVSTTSTYDKSKLDKN
-947 DKLSC
+947 DKLKC
-952 HVIVTTKDGVELLN
+952 HVVVKSQDGIVLLDN
-966 KWLVYA
+966 WLVYV
-972 KSVVYLCPAGVTVT
+972 KSVIYICPAGVTVGST
-986 TADGKTISYNAG
+986 TYNAG
-998 DDSNDG
+998 NDSNDG
-1004 LTPAT
+1004 LTPET

-1014 KGAYSKLTV
+1014 KGAYSKLAKEGT
-1023 KGSWDDNTIVLM
+1023 WADNIIVLM
-1035 GKSDQSVT
+1035 GRSDYYVTNNSSNGFTSVT
-1043 NDGSDGFPNNNDYYS
+1043 FYS
-1058 SSEKWENAKASS
+1058 SSDWENKKSTS
-1070 PFFRNTT
+1070 PFFKNTT
-1077 ITGSWDG
+1077 ITGSWND
-1084 VDYKGVIEMYG
+1084 VDYHGVMQMKGG
-1095 GHYRNHS
+1095 GNRDESLPIY
-1102 IAIFGDTRFQYLA
+1102 GDTRFQYIT
-1115 FNRNPNNT
+1115 FERSNVIS
-1123 EGDYFDILYCQFYNL
+1123 DKYDILYCQYNNL
-1138 EMGEGIQMTNY
+1138 EMGEGIQMINY
-1149 QKMYQGDGT
+1149 KDMFDADGT
-1158 IKGAVSTSFQIFG
+1158 IYGAKSTSFQIFG
-1171 GFMDD
+1171 GFKDD
-1176 NRFSPLSTEGNLK
+1176 ARFRNLWEGDNLK
-1189 KMDDALPHGREGF
+1189 KMDESLPHGHEGF
-1202 KIKIKSGHFST
+1202 SIKIKSGHYST
-1213 ICVGGRQTTD
+1213 ICVGGRQTQS
-1223 NRNGV
+1223 NINGL

-1236 KCTIDVDIDRN
+1236 KCTIDIDIDRD
-1247 FNDNHNENNSDL
+1247 FNDKHTSGNGDKTPTL
-1259 DVAVVLAGNHEGA
+1259 DVAVILAGNHEGA

-1293 LGARR
+1293 LGAKR
-1298 NTSNY
+1298 NVNDY
-1303 NAPYNTYMGRANIL
+1303 NNAPYNTFMGRANIL
-1317 IDPEHSENNNN
+1317 IDPAQSENNKQAK
-1328 TDINSR
+1328 DINSR

-1341 GGSTGRGFQ
+1341 GGSAGRGF
-1350 GGQWIENPFYGY
+1350 GDNEEVENPFYGQ
-1362 STITIKGGTFLIPTK
+1362 STITIKGGTFLIPIE
-1377 CTPEEIFSGI
+1377 CNQDMIFSGI

-1396 GIGDDTNHT
+1396 GIGDDDNHT
-1405 TDERIPY
+1405 PDTRIPY
-1412 WTNSSTKSVMAFGNY
+1412 WNDVNTKSVINFGGYATAKDKLCLYHCYNSSTRTF
-1427 YTAKNNLCMYKC
+1427 T
-1439 YNADTHTYTEVDPRL
+1439 DIDPRETS
-1454 TNNKIIIEG
+1454 TNIIIEG
-1463 GIFGSETRKI
+1463 GIFGSSTKPI
-1473 DGIYGGGSGYMS
+1473 DGIYAGGSGYMS
-1485 KDLWIADSKPSTY
+1485 LDLWPHRGIPSKV

-1509 VTSLTINGGEFYCK
+1509 VASMTINGGEFYCK

-1529 GRGTDYYYATKAYNG
+1529 GRGTDYFYAKKDNNKIYGT
-1544 NPDDYQELGK
+1544 PSDYTDLGK

-1560 LTINGGKFHCPI
+1560 LTINGGKFHCPV

-1605 KINGGTFFENIYGGG
+1605 KINGGTFFDNIYGGG

-1632 ISDRA
+1632 ISDSA

-1648 GRIKRADTDYTINNN
+1648 GRIKRANSDYNIKDN
-1663 TWHPEKVGKVLGNT
+1663 TWNPEKVGKVLGNT

-1702 QVEGD
+1702 QVGGD
-1707 THINMYA
+1707 THINIYA
-1714 ANFAGEIFGGGKGRI
+1714 ANFAGEIYGGGKGLI
-1729 TDNNGK
+1729 TDSIGNLLAAN
-1735 ELYTYADVTGNT
+1735 LYTYADVTGNT

-1774 WNKKLDSTK
+1774 WNRKWNGDK
-1783 ENFIE
+1783 FIE
-1788 WDTNKAKFFADGK
+1788 WDTNKTQFFADGRFK
-1801 FLNPH
+1801 NPH

-1811 GNLACNVT
+1811 GNLACKVT

-1824 NIQKGMTPFSLLK
+1824 NIKKGMTPFSLLK

-1862 NTTVDNTDVTVNV
+1862 STTVGNTDVTVNV

-1896 QTPLRAKSD
+1896 QTPLRAKGE

-1954 GDPKSTSNN
+1954 GDPESTSNN

-2011 YETTKVEVSDDA
+2011 DKTTKVEVSDDA

-2053 KPKSISTF
+2053 KPKSTSTF
-2061 DQTNGKFISY
+2061 DQTNGDFISY
-2071 EATDYKSFVNI
+2071 EARDYKSFVNI
-2082 IGGNIFGEIFAGG
+2082 VGGNIFGEIFAGG
-2095 KGLKKAEAPE
+2095 KGLKKADAPE

-2155 VEGGMLGLNIFG
+2155 VEGGMLGLNVFG

-2240 DVQSDSE
+2240 DVQTDSE

-2293 FELTDGDFGS
+2293 FELADGDFGS

-2317 RACYVGYD
+2317 RACYVGYGID
-2325 INGNSTGDGTGEAIV
+2325 GNSTGAGTGEAIV

-2346 VTEIIGANGKSLN
+2346 VTEIIGANGKSLD

-2389 YGANTKVRNAKVY
+2389 YGANTKVRKAEVY

-2413 TPNKINGKY
+2413 TPNKIDGKY

-2439 TNLYIDYMAV
+2439 TNLYMDYMAV

-2509 TNNQLTCYNI
+2509 ANNQLACYNI

-2524 GALPYGTLNETT
+2524 GARPYGTLNENK

-2545 SVGGNSK
+2545 SVDGNSR
-2552 VFFKSGN
+2552 VFIKSGN
-2559 VARNVYGG
+2559 VAKNVYGG

-2574 RVSGNNIVSLDSKTG
+2574 RVSGNNIVSIDSKAG

-2604 EVHIYG
+2604 EVHVYG

-2638 GLNTQKATAKKIDDA
+2638 GLDDQKATAEKIDVA
-2653 ESLSPSNFTSFVNVR
+2653 KSLIPSNFTSFVNVR
-2668 GGTILSKIFAGGN
+2668 GGTILSKVFAGGK

-2708 VMTYPYNEFA
+2708 VMTYPYNKSA
-2718 TGSTTEYTSTSLNP
+2718 KGSTTEYTSTSLNP
-2732 SEEKYLVN
+2732 SDKKYLVN
-2740 PDATVNKDLMPSIMN
+2740 PDSTVNKDLMPNIMN
-2755 SIYGGGQNGTVY
+2755 SVYGGCQNGTIY

-2778 LYYNIFGGG
+2778 LYYNVFGGG

-2819 TTMRNWEPATIVG
+2819 TSKRNWEPATIVG
-2832 DKTYS
+2832 DKIYS
-2837 PQYIPAT
+2837 PQYIPKT

-2862 VGEKDKDGNL
+2862 VGERDKEGNL

-2916 GSPHFCVFGGGFGEK
+2916 GSPHFCIFGGGFGEK
-2931 TFVLNDS
+2931 TFVLSDS

-3031 DVEKETKVV
+3031 DVEKGTNIV
-3040 IGSQDSKTSTFGNDD
+3040 IGSQDGKTSTFGNDD

-3069 GAVNIVLDSN
+3069 GAVNIMLDSN

-3172 PITNKVNIDIK
+3172 PITNKVNINIK
-3183 GNSTSDIIT
+3183 GNSTSDGII

-3202 SASVKKV
+3202 SASVQKV

-3265 GKELNLADTIDWIN
+3265 GKELNLADSIDWIN

-3288 IYLST
+3288 LYLST

-3300 VYPHLLDLYFQSVET
+3300 VYPHLLDIYFQPVET
-3315 DIQGQLTWNGSESG
+3315 DIQGELTWNDSKTGES
-3329 DGLTNCN
+3329 LTNCT

-3348 MSVYPNSVGN
+3348 MNVYPNSEGN

-3371 NKIVGGC
+3371 DKIVGGC

-3400 HSEYPFIKLTIKNKF
+3400 HSKYPFIKLTIKNQFK
-3415 EPKEDNNAY
+3415 PKEENNAY

-3439 RGDISVILQSDMLEG
+3439 RGDISVVLQSDMLKG
-3454 KSKEKLDNSNDFLSS
+3454 KSRTMLDKSNEYLGS
-3469 KPQYSALNVY
+3469 KPEFSALNVY
-3479 GAGYGMESYVYGN
+3479 GAGYGMDSYVYGN
-3492 TDVRVAEGMKCDTV
+3492 TDVIVAEGMKCDTL
-3506 STTSDIFNASGVS
+3506 STTSDIFNAPGVS

-3542 GHIYK
+3542 GQIYK

-3576 KQSGIYLLNR
+3576 EQSGIYLLDR
-3586 SDKNNKFIDHEGNTE
+3586 TDKNNKYIDREGNTE
-3601 TGAILSDLASETIK
+3601 SGAILSNLASESIK
-3615 QDIKLI
+3615 QNIKLI

-3631 ESIIGKQGLTTEF
+3631 ESIIGKQGLTEKF
-3644 VKNDCFEKCIS
+3644 VKDNCFEKCVS
-3655 KPASP
+3655 SPASP
-3660 LTWNDINIKIGE
+3660 LTWDDINIKIGE

-3696 YTDRYNIDKAFT
+3696 YTDKYNINKAFT

-3714 VDLAELPNGTTKGFG
+3714 VDLAELPNGTTEGFG
-3729 GNTTILVADNSN
+3729 GNTTILVADNSDK
-3741 PSSTRDHI
+3741 SSNRDHI

-3761 PKGTDLFGYY
+3761 PNGTDLFGYY

-3786 HYFYGGG
+3786 HYFYGDG

-3833 LTGYGFAGTTINKP
+3833 LTGYGFAGTTINNP

-3894 FAKNIALKGNK
+3894 FAKNIDLGDKK
-3905 LQGKTVNRAR
+3905 LQGKTVKRAR

-3944 RNDTGEIPASGDYAN
+3944 RNDIGEVPAAGEYAN

-3968 YIDQYKKDTDEATFQ
+3968 YIDQYKNDKDEATFQ

-4036 VREDEGGGYVYADN
+4036 VRADEGGGYVYADN

-4086 PTGFSGLK
+4086 PTGFNGLDAEGK
-4094 TNDPDSEI
+4094 ANPDAKI

-4114 YYNAHITCFT
+4114 YYNAHITGFT

-4161 HPDNKN
+4161 HPTDTNE
-4167 DYSCDLEYRNYLP
+4167 YSCDLEYRNYRHA
-4180 GKTEGNVDIDNE
+4180 GTEGNVDIDNK
-4192 DVAGKYTLRV
+4192 DVAGGYTLRV

-4210 SNPEASDTE
+4210 SDPNAANIDA
-4219 DANKGFAAV
+4219 ANKGFAAV
-4228 LPMNATGAFDSNNY
+4228 LPMNGSTVTY
-4242 IRQALPSELNNGD
+4242 IQQNLPTKLNDGD

-4292 YSKYNSEKDNKP
+4292 YSEYKDSSNNKP

-4311 STFFTLSAT
+4311 STFFTYSDGKYNPVTGSKLSAGT
-4320 GNYEK
+4320 K
-4325 VENNTNLSEGK
+4325 
-4336 DYYIKN
+4336 YYIKN

-4349 KVNNTT
+4349 E
-4355 KIFKKNTDGYAPVNN
+4355 IDPSLIYQKNQDGYALVK
-4370 IKDVIAGENYFCE
+4370 ISDVTVGNNYFCE
-4383 VPRIYTYTIYLT
+4383 VPRVYTYTIYLT

-4450 ADGKWEFEDNTEWN
+4450 ADGKWEFEDNTEWDT
-4464 ITKKAAGYDTYKQ
+4464 TKKATGYDTYKQ

-4527 DMDNDNEFLIHNY
+4527 DMDNANEFLIHNY

-4560 AKEEKDVAT
+4560 AKEEKEA
-4569 GTTTVPFAEPRIYIS
+4569 GTATVPLAEPRIYIS

-4602 GKAPRYGANAQFV
+4602 GKVPRYGANAQFV

-4633 HGIFHGNGHVI
+4633 QGIFHGNGHVI
-4644 HGLPQDKSLLAENQ
+4644 HGLPQDKSLLAENR

-4682 HCCFEQNPSSSPSS
+4682 HCCFEQNPSSSPSSSEALSS

-4745 RARYSNEATNP
+4745 RARYSNDATNP

-4817 DKARVKAGSSSASSS
+4817 DKARVKVAS
-4832 SPSSSTPSSSSPS
+4832 
-4845 SAPSSSSPSSFDGV
+4845 
-4859 STPFAYEPLFDANH
+4859 EPLFDANH
-4873 AATTLAASNIM
+4873 ADTTLTASNIM

-4914 NRVYR
+4914 NHVYR

-4957 FTCKGD
+4957 FSRKGD
-4963 ISKATKTING
+4963 ISKATGTING

-4989 SVKNDVTKN
+4989 SVKDDITKN

-5005 NVDIDSD
+5005 NVDIDSN

-5018 VNKYLRYNESTRESL
+5018 VNKYLSYNESTRELL

-5039 FTNTEGFTTAFLHLV
+5039 FKNTEGFTTAFLHLV

-5072 FCAPLPFTVTN
+5072 FCAPIPFTVTN

-5126 GIPTTDELSTPALN
+5126 GTPTADELSKPATN

-5155 VGKDGTDI
+5155 VGKNGTDI

-5170 GLTSDGLFMP
+5170 GLTSEGLFMP

-5195 SAGSGSTSAGSGS
+5195 SAGSGSPSAGSGS

-5222 FFIDTYESRLYNKDA
+5222 FFIDTYESHLYNKDA
-5237 NPYYAA
+5237 NPYYAT

-5261 RFPGDGY
+5261 RFPGEGY

-5314 QMATTKD
+5314 QMVTTKD
-5321 GYTHC
+5321 GYSHC
-5326 GTFAAK
+5326 GTFTATA
-5332 DIKKDAIY
+5332 IKKDAIHG
-5340 SMNDKGNAF
+5340 MNDKGNAF
-5349 ISETSTATSIMPF
+5349 ISEASTATSVMPF
-5362 RTYMTAKTTKA
+5362 RTYMTANTTKA